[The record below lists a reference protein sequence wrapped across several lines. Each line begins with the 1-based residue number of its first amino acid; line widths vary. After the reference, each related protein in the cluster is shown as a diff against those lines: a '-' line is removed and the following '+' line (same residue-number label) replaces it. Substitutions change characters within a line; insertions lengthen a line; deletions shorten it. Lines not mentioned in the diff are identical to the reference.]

1 MCTQATH
8 SAPTA
13 WPTAWPTAGYRPTS
27 AGDTQLARGERGHPT
42 RHAPE
47 CLLGRPHE
55 PCTLPPARTSLH
67 CLRCTAGAYE
77 LRRGNITPQPVF
89 AARTTALRAALE
101 QAGGGGKYGDIDM
114 AVRSLIQQHHL
125 LADVGG
131 GGAGAGAGELL
142 GGIGAARIY
151 LPPMNPNGGGPVG
164 GPQGRP
170 QGDPMGGPQ
179 QQMQGLPQGGSQ
191 DDVLK
196 MLAEAQARAAKVS
209 VAADG
214 TVGRV

>member
-1 MCTQATH
+1 MPFA
-8 SAPTA
+8 SVL
-13 WPTAWPTAGYRPTS
+13 WPVG
-27 AGDTQLARGERGHPT
+27 
-42 RHAPE
+42 
-47 CLLGRPHE
+47 
-55 PCTLPPARTSLH
+55 
-67 CLRCTAGAYE
+67 
-77 LRRGNITPQPVF
+77 
-89 AARTTALRAALE
+89 
-101 QAGGGGKYGDIDM
+101 
-114 AVRSLIQQHHL
+114 L

-131 GGAGAGAGELL
+131 GGAGASAGELL

-170 QGDPMGGPQ
+170 QGDPRGGGP

-214 TVGRV
+214 SVGRV

>member
-1 MCTQATH
+1 V
-8 SAPTA
+8 TA
-13 WPTAWPTAGYRPTS
+13 IAFDTARADAETPPRVAVIFQTTEL
-27 AGDTQLARGERGHPT
+27 TGEFTP
-42 RHAPE
+42 
-47 CLLGRPHE
+47 
-55 PCTLPPARTSLH
+55 S
-67 CLRCTAGAYE
+67 AYE
-77 LRRGNITPQPVF
+77 LSRGNITPQPVV
-89 AARTTALRAALE
+89 AVRTGVLRAALE
-101 QAGGGGKYGDIDM
+101 QAGGGGKYGELDM

-131 GGAGAGAGELL
+131 GGAGASAGELL

-170 QGDPMGGPQ
+170 QGDPRGGGP

-214 TVGRV
+214 SVGRV

>member
-1 MCTQATH
+1 MCRTPEELA
-8 SAPTA
+8 APVDEA
-13 WPTAWPTAGYRPTS
+13 EALSFRVP
-27 AGDTQLARGERGHPT
+27 
-42 RHAPE
+42 
-47 CLLGRPHE
+47 LGR
-55 PCTLPPARTSLH
+55 
-67 CLRCTAGAYE
+67 
-77 LRRGNITPQPVF
+77 
-89 AARTTALRAALE
+89 
-101 QAGGGGKYGDIDM
+101 GGT
-114 AVRSLIQQHHL
+114 
-125 LADVGG
+125 
-131 GGAGAGAGELL
+131 EL

>member
-1 MCTQATH
+1 MH
-8 SAPTA
+8 
-13 WPTAWPTAGYRPTS
+13 
-27 AGDTQLARGERGHPT
+27 
-42 RHAPE
+42 
-47 CLLGRPHE
+47 PHE
-55 PCTLPPARTSLH
+55 LCTLASARTSLH
-67 CLRCTAGAYE
+67 CLRCAAGAYE
-77 LRRGNITPQPVF
+77 LNRGNITPQPVF
-89 AARTTALRAALE
+89 AARTAALRAALE
-101 QAGGGGKYGDIDM
+101 QAGGGGKYGELDM

-125 LADVGG
+125 MADVGG
-131 GGAGAGAGELL
+131 GGAGAGAGDLL

-151 LPPMNPNGGGPVG
+151 LPPVDPNGGGPVG

-170 QGDPMGGPQ
+170 QADPRGSPQ
-179 QQMQGLPQGGSQ
+179 QVQGLPQGGSQ